1 MHSEF
6 DIRFFNTLDS
16 NSSSSAKNDYP
27 PPPRRRVGQCRT
39 LTPNSNRR
47 RIHQSQAPFFI
58 LMQRSE
64 GSLNPDTK

>member
-16 NSSSSAKNDYP
+16 NSSSCAKNDY

-39 LTPNSNRR
+39 LTPNSSRR